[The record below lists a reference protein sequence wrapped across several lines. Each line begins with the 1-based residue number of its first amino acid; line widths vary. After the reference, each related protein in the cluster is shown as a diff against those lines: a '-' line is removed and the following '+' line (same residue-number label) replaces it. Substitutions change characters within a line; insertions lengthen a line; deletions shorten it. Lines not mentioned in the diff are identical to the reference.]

1 MILSVAPV
9 LVTLILIHDSL
20 FQFECRDSLSTI
32 CVQHSQIMLILATTV
47 KIAWNAI
54 PIINGHSIMLTIH
67 RAHSWLRVPLWGLL
81 VFWSQMMA
89 LPYILVKVHLVRL
102 ISSFW
107 VRETRVF
114 VLFFFQIVFVTP
126 DIHCPFLCSI
136 IQLLCGH
143 VYHVSIPVTAK
154 NVDQDQSQGKNSAA
168 SLSKLWFGP

>member
-9 LVTLILIHDSL
+9 LVTLTLIHDSL
-20 FQFECRDSLSTI
+20 WQFECWDSLSST
-32 CVQHSQIMLILATTV
+32 CRQHSQIMLILATTV
-47 KIAWNAI
+47 KIAWNAV
-54 PIINGHSIMLTIH
+54 PINGHSIMLTIP

-89 LPYILVKVHLVRL
+89 LTYILGKVHLVRL

-107 VRETRVF
+107 VRETGVF
-114 VLFFFQIVFVTP
+114 VLFFFQIVFVIS

-143 VYHVSIPVTAK
+143 VYCVFIHITAK
-154 NVDQDQSQGKNSAA
+154 NVDRDQSQGKSSA
-168 SLSKLWFGP
+168 SSPSKLWFGP